1 MKHSNPFIITT
12 ALAFAI
18 GIGIG
23 FFKADSLPLLL
34 PVVCLLL
41 VVLAVFWF
49 TSRNSFY
56 NSPWFGGV
64 LCIFFIALGC
74 YKYQIT
80 VPEFQQQ
87 HYIHALTQQRP
98 LVQLQI
104 KEILKPDTYNYKY
117 RAATQALDGVSCKGD
132 IVYLITK
139 DSLAKPLT
147 IGDRVILNEKLTPVV
162 GPKNPYQFNYAAY
175 LKNQGIYHE
184 IRSSYC
190 EILKLEPAAS
200 SLKGYAEKFR
210 NYCIY
215 KLAQTSISQ
224 KELAVIQALILGQK
238 KALDKQLYQSYAAA
252 GAVHILAVSGLH
264 VGILYAI
271 LLMLLAPVTRLEKGE
286 IIRSISIVL
295 SLWCY
300 ALVTGLSASVCRAVT
315 MFSFFA
321 FAQALGRKTSTIN
334 TLSLSFICLLMYNP
348 LYVFQVGFQ
357 LSYLA
362 VLSIITIQPKLA
374 SYYTPSNTLTKL
386 LWNTMTV
393 TIAAQ
398 IGLGPLS
405 IYYFNQFP
413 GLFFITN
420 IIVLP
425 LLGAVL
431 SIGFVIVI
439 LGCFNIL
446 PDSMAKIYGGMIA
459 ILNDFITWIAAQDAF
474 LFKEISF
481 PKPLLFMSYG
491 VIICLL
497 VLCRK
502 WNFKNL
508 MFFLGSCGVTLGILT
523 TMKVYPTPGHLIVF
537 HKYKQTL
544 LGVKQKHQTTLFVP
558 DSITPALASLIS
570 SYKTANYNSSSAQEK
585 LPKVFTYKETPVL
598 ILDSVGVFPKALQK
612 PVVVLTQNTQIHLG
626 RFIDSVSPRRIIA
639 DGSNYKSYVDR
650 WRQTCIEKKIPFHS
664 TYEKGAFIWQ

>member
-34 PVVCLLL
+34 PVVCLLF

-49 TSRNSFY
+49 TSRTSFY

-64 LCIFFIALGC
+64 LSLFFIALGC

-190 EILKLEPAAS
+190 EILKLQPAAS

-224 KELAVIQALILGQK
+224 KELAVIQALVLGQK

-264 VGILYAI
+264 VGILYTI
-271 LLMLLAPVTRLEKGE
+271 LLVLIAPVTRLEKGE
-286 IIRSISIVL
+286 IIRSITIVL

-405 IYYFNQFP
+405 IYY
-413 GLFFITN
+413 
-420 IIVLP
+420 V
-425 LLGAVL
+425 
-431 SIGFVIVI
+431 
-439 LGCFNIL
+439 
-446 PDSMAKIYGGMIA
+446 
-459 ILNDFITWIAAQDAF
+459 
-474 LFKEISF
+474 
-481 PKPLLFMSYG
+481 
-491 VIICLL
+491 
-497 VLCRK
+497 
-502 WNFKNL
+502 
-508 MFFLGSCGVTLGILT
+508 
-523 TMKVYPTPGHLIVF
+523 
-537 HKYKQTL
+537 
-544 LGVKQKHQTTLFVP
+544 
-558 DSITPALASLIS
+558 SLIH
-570 SYKTANYNSSSAQEK
+570 
-585 LPKVFTYKETPVL
+585 
-598 ILDSVGVFPKALQK
+598 I
-612 PVVVLTQNTQIHLG
+612 
-626 RFIDSVSPRRIIA
+626 
-639 DGSNYKSYVDR
+639 
-650 WRQTCIEKKIPFHS
+650 
-664 TYEKGAFIWQ
+664 